1 MASIMDGERQF
12 HIRAKAGEVGRY
24 VILPGDPGRVPKIAA
39 LLENAV
45 QIAQNREY
53 NLYTGTLCGEKVSVC
68 STGIGGPSAAIA
80 AEELIKCGAD
90 TLLRIGTSGGIKLDV
105 TGGDLCIASRSLG
118 AGVVHMRAGGAW
130 RGHFARIS
138 ARGLPCGGGLSGGI
152 GPGAVGGGT
161 LRRQF
166 RQLVSRRSGTF

>member
-68 STGIGGPSAAIA
+68 STGIGGPSAAKA
-80 AEELIKCGAD
+80 RRYGRRPLHSFG
-90 TLLRIGTSGGIKLDV
+90 
-105 TGGDLCIASRSLG
+105 
-118 AGVVHMRAGGAW
+118 GGAW

-138 ARGLPCGGGLSGGI
+138 ARGLPCGG
-152 GPGAVGGGT
+152 
-161 LRRQF
+161 
-166 RQLVSRRSGTF
+166 